1 MQSAAEGAI
10 PAEEAI
16 GDVAPEE
23 VQNVPEGAIPA
34 EEIIGE
40 VTPEEV
46 QQSAIQQPVEAE
58 APQQAA
64 EPKRTAPLTP
74 ADEASP
80 LPNDKISRGKAI
92 IEDAAAGRPLDIEP
106 AVPKDA
112 APVTEQSGAIEQSA
126 APKREFRKVYA
137 SPPRAAPAAPRTP
150 RGAIAGAPF
159 APPASAPV
167 IRREAPVSLDSLA
180 DTRPEPVQSDGA
192 ERGFTPA
199 PEQIPAP
206 APAPERVSKPALEIS
221 DYSDN
226 SILITGQTKENIG
239 RIKGAISTRP
249 LWNRKA
255 KGWIFPKA
263 READVRE
270 ALADLLEAGSSP
282 ETRLPDPKIENRTEQ
297 SAGPH

>member
-1 MQSAAEGAI
+1 M
-10 PAEEAI
+10 
-16 GDVAPEE
+16 
-23 VQNVPEGAIPA
+23 
-34 EEIIGE
+34 
-40 VTPEEV
+40 
-46 QQSAIQQPVEAE
+46 QQSAIHQPVEAE

-92 IEDAAAGRPLDIEP
+92 IADAAAGRPLDIEP
-106 AVPKDA
+106 AASKDA

-126 APKREFRKVYA
+126 APKRVFREVYA

-167 IRREAPVSLDSLA
+167 IRREVLTPVDSLA

-192 ERGFTPA
+192 EREFT
-199 PEQIPAP
+199 
-206 APAPERVSKPALEIS
+206 PAPERVSKPALEIS
-221 DYSDN
+221 DYSDK

-239 RIKGAISTRP
+239 RIKGAIRTRP

-263 READVRE
+263 READVRK
-270 ALADLLEAGSSP
+270 ALADLLEAG
-282 ETRLPDPKIENRTEQ
+282 
-297 SAGPH
+297 